1 MKNVRSK
8 DGADSRNDSDNLNGI
23 NYDCHMPKN
32 INRDFFKKDI
42 KIGKETNN
50 GVNIHNDECR
60 NGDNYSNSNPAPFI
74 TADKMDILIIKEL
87 LKDPYIQTLEI
98 AIKSGIPLPIAH
110 KKRRLIESKV
120 LQTRYFFDFQ
130 KLGLSFRFADIFAD
144 IKEDKV
150 YDLVNQLYP
159 SPFSKNILKL
169 IKIKTPSDGIC
180 IKTQYQKSDELFF
193 LMDKIK
199 SYPFTSNIHFSEEVE
214 VLGDNTLNVIL
225 SMLNTYS

>member
-1 MKNVRSK
+1 M
-8 DGADSRNDSDNLNGI
+8 
-23 NYDCHMPKN
+23 
-32 INRDFFKKDI
+32 
-42 KIGKETNN
+42 
-50 GVNIHNDECR
+50 
-60 NGDNYSNSNPAPFI
+60 
-74 TADKMDILIIKEL
+74 
-87 LKDPYIQTLEI
+87 
-98 AIKSGIPLPIAH
+98 
-110 KKRRLIESKV
+110 
-120 LQTRYFFDFQ
+120 QTRYFFDFQ

-144 IKEDKV
+144 IKKDKV

-199 SYPFTSNIHFSEEVE
+199 SYPFTSNTHFSEEVE